1 MKYTVKEMREQLVHY
16 VQKADVNKVKVLYDL
31 LGNEGDLMEERKRI
45 IRLERES
52 YLKGESATFSTEEI
66 KQMAID
72 KKKRYA
78 I

>member
-16 VQKADVNKVKVLYDL
+16 MQEVDVDKVKALYEL

-45 IRLERES
+45 IRLEREK
-52 YLKGESATFSTEEI
+52 YLKGESTTFSTEEI

-72 KKKRYA
+72 KKMRYA
-78 I
+78 L